1 MGQDFAPAQKPPS
14 RARKRPDKAPRRDRE
29 DWLEAARRA
38 LIEGGADRVKVEPLA
53 GVLGVTTG
61 SFYHHFKNRQELL
74 DGLLAHWEAHNSGA
88 LFHAVRDAGDDPDA
102 QLDALFD
109 TWVDE
114 RDYDPAYDSA
124 VRDWARTSPA
134 AEAAVRRVDD
144 QRIELLRGI
153 FEGFGY
159 DTDHAFIRARITY
172 FHQVGYQAMEV
183 IESRERRMRL
193 RPLYREA
200 LVGLPPRAA
209 KPKP

>member
-1 MGQDFAPAQKPPS
+1 MGRDLAPAQKAPG

-74 DGLLAHWEAHNSGA
+74 DALLTHWETHNSGA
-88 LFHAVRDAGDDPDA
+88 LFHAVREAGDDADA

-144 QRIELLRGI
+144 QRIELLTGI
-153 FEGFGY
+153 FAGFGY
-159 DTDHAFIRARITY
+159 DPERAFIRARITY
-172 FHQVGYQAMEV
+172 FHQVGYQAMAI
-183 IESRERRMRL
+183 IESHDRRQGL

-200 LVGLPPRAA
+200 LLGEPPGGG
-209 KPKP
+209 KPDR